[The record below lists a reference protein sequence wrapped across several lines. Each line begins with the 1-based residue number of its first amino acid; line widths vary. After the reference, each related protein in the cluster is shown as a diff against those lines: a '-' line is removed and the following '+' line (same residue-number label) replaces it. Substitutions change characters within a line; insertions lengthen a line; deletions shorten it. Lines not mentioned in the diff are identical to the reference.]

1 MIRIG
6 LFLCFAFLFLMVEAN
21 NGPTEDGNPAYSGK
35 KEKGMPAILSV
46 GKMNHGDKAAPE
58 DSIQFLYPMSTTVVK
73 RKAPI
78 VIRWKGGQPGTTY
91 FLELFKDGIYQ
102 EQIAE
107 IVDLNRYEWQVP
119 KEIDGGDDFQ
129 FRLVNSRFFGDYA
142 FSPKFR
148 IKNRIPRAF
157 WVVPAAVGAA
167 GIYFLVKLII
177 DSRPEPEQPDLP
189 APIEPY

>member
-6 LFLCFAFLFLMVEAN
+6 LFLCFAFLFLTVEAN
-21 NGPTEDGNPAYSGK
+21 NGPTGDGNPAYSGK
-35 KEKGMPAILSV
+35 TGTGIQAVMSTGKVIPHEKGTA
-46 GKMNHGDKAAPE
+46 E
-58 DSIQFLYPMSTTVVK
+58 DSIQFVYPMSTTVVK

-91 FLELFKDGIYQ
+91 FLELFKDGIFE

-107 IVDLNRYEWQVP
+107 IVDLNRYEWQVS

-157 WVVPAAVGAA
+157 WIVPAAVGAA